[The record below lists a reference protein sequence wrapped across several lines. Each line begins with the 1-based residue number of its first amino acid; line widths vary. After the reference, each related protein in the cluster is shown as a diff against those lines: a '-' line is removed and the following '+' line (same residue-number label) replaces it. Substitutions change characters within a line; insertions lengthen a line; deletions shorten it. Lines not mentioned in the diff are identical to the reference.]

1 MTNESK
7 NRIICQ
13 NVDNT
18 VNKIKELSEKYEMS
32 VEDVETIFENII
44 KVISSNEKIEIE
56 DDMSDVY
63 ELLEYITGDRS
74 YQGFLDEVEPD
85 EFSTRDI
92 NKPIKTLEESVMYF
106 IKEKYTYAFD
116 EQDIDEDEL
125 DDIINESEAEIRFR
139 NKSSNE

>member
-44 KVISSNEKIEIE
+44 KVISSNEKIEIDYFE
-56 DDMSDVY
+56 DIKISFF
-63 ELLEYITGDRS
+63 DR
-74 YQGFLDEVEPD
+74 LKLK
-85 EFSTRDI
+85 I
-92 NKPIKTLEESVMYF
+92 
-106 IKEKYTYAFD
+106 
-116 EQDIDEDEL
+116 
-125 DDIINESEAEIRFR
+125 
-139 NKSSNE
+139 